1 MQLKDRVAVVVGGAG
16 AIGTSVCRTF
26 AREGATV
33 VVIDVDGAKARA
45 LADSIRAEG
54 GHAEAMERD
63 ALVETGVDELFADIV
78 SRHGRLD
85 ILSWL
90 VGWIALRPAIEVPI
104 DEFRRTLDIN
114 MSLQFLWAQAAAKI
128 MLPQKRGSII
138 LIGSILGF
146 GGTPR
151 RVAYN
156 ASRGAVIQ
164 LTRALGVEW
173 APHGV
178 RVNSVAP
185 GWVLTEAFTKLGFP
199 LDEYRNRV
207 PMKRLGHPDDIAGP
221 VLFLASDASSW
232 VTGVTIPVD
241 GGITSYVGP
250 GDPAEA

>member
-1 MQLKDRVAVVVGGAG
+1 MQLQDRVAVVVGGAG

-26 AREGATV
+26 AREGARV
-33 VVIDVDGAKARA
+33 VVIDVDGAKAQA
-45 LADSIRAEG
+45 LADTILAEG
-54 GHAEAMERD
+54 GYAEAIERD
-63 ALVETGVDELFADIV
+63 ALLETGVDELLASIV

-85 ILSWL
+85 IFSWL
-90 VGWIALRPAIEVPI
+90 VGWIVLRPAVEVPI
-104 DEFRRTLDIN
+104 EEFRRTLDIN
-114 MSLQFLWAQAAAKI
+114 MSLQFLWAQAAARI
-128 MLPQKRGSII
+128 MLPRKQGSII

-164 LTRALGVEW
+164 LTRALAVEW
-173 APHGV
+173 AADGV

-185 GWVLTEAFTKLGFP
+185 GWVLTEAFKKLGFP
-199 LDEYRNRV
+199 IDEYRKRV
-207 PMKRLGHPDDIAGP
+207 PMKRLGQPDDVAGP
-221 VLFLASDASSW
+221 ILFLASDASSW

-241 GGITSYVGP
+241 GGITAYVGP